1 MQELF
6 QVEEWVELLDQSNE
20 QLVLLLKHSSTCPVS
35 LSAFS
40 EF

>member
-20 QLVLLLKHSSTCPVS
+20 QLVLLQLCLDNLETI
-35 LSAFS
+35 
-40 EF
+40 E